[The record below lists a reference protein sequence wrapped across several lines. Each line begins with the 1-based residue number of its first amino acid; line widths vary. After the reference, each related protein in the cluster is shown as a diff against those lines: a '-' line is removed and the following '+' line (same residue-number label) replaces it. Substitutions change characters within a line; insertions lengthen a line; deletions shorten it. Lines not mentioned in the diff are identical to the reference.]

1 MKQASVGS
9 EEAAMTMLE
18 QVGYKHGQNLV
29 LLQGQCGAAIN
40 KKAKSYL

>member
-1 MKQASVGS
+1 MVWATVGN

-40 KKAKSYL
+40 KKVKSYL